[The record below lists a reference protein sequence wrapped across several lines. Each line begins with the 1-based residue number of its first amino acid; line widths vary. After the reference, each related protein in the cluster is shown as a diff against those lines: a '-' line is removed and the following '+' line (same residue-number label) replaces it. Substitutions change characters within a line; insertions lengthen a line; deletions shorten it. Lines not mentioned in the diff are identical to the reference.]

1 MKTYKTAEELLEQMI
16 DLHGRFSDK
25 FKQVAV
31 DSPDDRIKM
40 GLEYI
45 GDHQKKMVTVIS
57 RLLEDHSKVL
67 DTWLA
72 YTFNEIPTPT
82 AFVDTITIDGSMS
95 LEAIVDSA
103 QAIIDYTEGLYNDVT
118 AVAPAVELKEI
129 FSNLITVANNEHRQL
144 TRAIN
149 SLRDM

>member
-16 DLHGRFSDK
+16 DLHGRFSDR
-25 FKQVAV
+25 FKNAAREC
-31 DSPDDRIKM
+31 SDDRCKM

-45 GDHQKKMVTVIS
+45 GNHQQKMVTVIS

-82 AFVDTITIDGSMS
+82 AFFDDKAIDNTMS
-95 LEAIVDSA
+95 LEAMLDSG
-103 QAIIDYTEGLYNDVT
+103 QAIIDYSEQLYSDV
-118 AVAPAVELKEI
+118 AAIAPAVELKEV

-149 SLRDM
+149 SLRDI

>member
-16 DLHGRFSDK
+16 DLHGRFADK
-25 FKQVAV
+25 FKHAAKEC
-31 DSPDDRIKM
+31 PDDRCKM

-45 GDHQKKMVTVIS
+45 GNHQQKMVTVIS

-82 AFVDTITIDGSMS
+82 VFFDKTKVDSSMN
-95 LEAIVDSA
+95 LEAMLDSG
-103 QAIIDYTEGLYNDVT
+103 QEIIDYSEQLYGDVA
-118 AVAPAVELKEI
+118 AVAPAIELKEI
-129 FSNLITVANNEHRQL
+129 FSNLIIVANNEHRQL

-149 SLRDM
+149 SLRDI